1 MPKYI
6 CITCGHQYEE
16 TQEPPS
22 KCLICEDERQY
33 VNPEGQFCTTNNK
46 LGQGHSN
53 IVTSLEPGLNGVAT
67 EPKFAIWQR
76 ALLI

>member
-46 LGQGHSN
+46 LGQDHSN
-53 IVTSLEPGLNGVAT
+53 IVMSLEPGLNGVAT
-67 EPKFAIWQR
+67 
-76 ALLI
+76 